1 MACAER
7 NLTLT
12 TSRGL
17 YKLGQLQLKSIN
29 AMAENR
35 FHKYAPYLSNS
46 RMELMLLQGTRVRD
60 AAVACWA
67 DPGSYNARARTSHLC
82 DDVFRIQQLC
92 GVYCFL
98 VRPRVSERA
107 F

>member
-17 YKLGQLQLKSIN
+17 YKLDQLQLKSIN

-35 FHKYAPYLSNS
+35 FHKYAPYLSNA

-67 DPGSYNARARTSHLC
+67 DPGSYNARTRTSHLC
-82 DDVFRIQQLC
+82 EDFFRIQQLC
-92 GVYCFL
+92 GGYCNFL
-98 VRPRVSERA
+98 QLCVSKCA